1 MPRYNQLGPL
11 DDPPNTLG
19 DRGFIGVNMRLDP
32 AQLGPGYVSEAINCR
47 FRNGVAETRKGFTV
61 LPWLNKIVN
70 GNTTPWGEV
79 HGTGIFSDPFTFQE
93 YLVIAADGGV
103 WYTQPNNVP
112 QAMTLPA
119 GTTITG
125 RVEFS
130 QAFDVL
136 LMHRGTDE
144 PTLVLTRITNAWTL
158 VSQSRDGN
166 GTYGIPNSTHSLFLQ
181 NRLFI
186 PNDGDEIAVS
196 DLNDYTRYVPVLQE
210 FKINQGSADEL
221 VAVFKFNDS
230 TIIAFKEHSIYAIS
244 NVYGD
249 LEALQ
254 QDELTNQFGL
264 VARKSIAHV
273 GKDLWFLSE
282 LGVMSIAQTEQNKLQ
297 GVVLPVSDP
306 IQPLIDRINW
316 RYAANAVSAVW
327 DSKYYLAVPLDD
339 AEVLGPELVDDRRND
354 RYTVALVVG
363 ATYRFTAGGA
373 SDVLQPYLTPTS
385 VSQDFVAVVAGAF
398 ITNVSLAASIRRVY
412 KGVNNAVLVYDF
424 LNGAWAGSDE
434 MPGVSFPNFVWFTF
448 NGTVRLFVVT
458 DTGFLMLAEE
468 DYEDQLAAPYAEV
481 TVSAAPLSAGAD
493 TINVN
498 SAGVVTAFA
507 ASFNVGNNWG
517 VGPADITVAAT
528 NLYYDAIVSQTGY
541 VTNDVGTPFPLVN
554 AFATA
559 LGTAAAPTG
568 VRFTATNGVIPA
580 VVTTGTWATITEVN
594 TQPITATLT
603 TRGYSS
609 PSLALDSFEW
619 LTFDIQ
625 TWAPKTTV
633 EVITSGVNETETVLD
648 AQTRSRTAYFEPSD
662 ATAFTVTNVNGDF
675 LTPYRQDYSV
685 LMGSGTAA
693 GEAAELALYTITGGV
708 PLGLHQEIRVTER
721 IQASGRSA
729 QVKFTNT
736 EGRMRVMSVMLETN
750 EDTFSSGA
758 KA

>member
-1 MPRYNQLGPL
+1 MSRYDQLGPL
-11 DDPPNTLG
+11 DDAPKPLG
-19 DRGFIGVNMRLDP
+19 DRGFVGVNMRLDP
-32 AQLGPGYVSEAINCR
+32 AQLGPGYVSEAINMR

-61 LPWLNKIVN
+61 LPWLNKIVA
-70 GNTTPWGEV
+70 GNATPWGEV

-158 VSQSRDGN
+158 VEQTRAGN

-210 FKINQGSADEL
+210 FKVNQGSADEL

-254 QDELTNQFGL
+254 QDELTSEFGL

-282 LGVMSIAQTEQNKLQ
+282 LGVMTIAQTEQNKLQ

-339 AEVLGPELVDDRRND
+339 AEVFGPERAPVNRAGGDVNVIVSTTAGRTY
-354 RYTVALVVG
+354 RYTEG
-363 ATYRFTAGGA
+363 AFDI
-373 SDVLQPYLTPTS
+373 SLTNGTQTLTNS
-385 VSQDFVAVVAGAF
+385 GDFVAQG
-398 ITNVSLAASIRRVY
+398 VSVLIALNIVNEQPGSVMEVF

-424 LNGAWAGSDE
+424 LNGAWCGHDE
-434 MPGVSFPNFVWFTF
+434 SSGFSFPQFRRFSF
-448 NGTVRLFVVT
+448 NNIVRLFVIT
-458 DTGFLMLAEE
+458 DAGYLLLAEE
-468 DYEDQLAAPYAEV
+468 DFEDQLPVPYATVGLLGVPDPAETIQVAGGTVVTTDAGANDNTATTWGIAGGLAPARTNLWEDEPIAFGYSPGAATPWTAPNTLPVPTATGLTFFSTNGVLPTV
-481 TVSAAPLSAGAD
+481 TVSSPGD
-493 TINVN
+493 WQIE
-498 SAGVVTAFA
+498 
-507 ASFNVGNNWG
+507 
-517 VGPADITVAAT
+517 
-528 NLYYDAIVSQTGY
+528 Y
-541 VTNDVGTPFPLVN
+541 
-554 AFATA
+554 
-559 LGTAAAPTG
+559 
-568 VRFTATNGVIPA
+568 
-580 VVTTGTWATITEVN
+580 VN

-603 TRGYSS
+603 TRGYMSEV
-609 PSLALDSFEW
+609 LALDSFEW
-619 LTFDIQ
+619 LTFDVQ

-633 EVITSGVNETETVLD
+633 EVITSGVNEIATVLD
-648 AQTRSRTAYFEPSD
+648 EQTRSRTAYFEPSD
-662 ATAFTVTNVNGDF
+662 ATAFDVTNVNGDF

-685 LMGSGTAA
+685 LLGSGTAA

-750 EDTFSSGA
+750 EDTFSAGA

>member
-1 MPRYNQLGPL
+1 MPRYDQLDAL
-11 DDPPNTLG
+11 DNPATPLG

-61 LPWLNKIVN
+61 LPWLNKIVG

-93 YLVIAADGGV
+93 YLIIAADGGV

-112 QAMTLPA
+112 QAMSLPA
-119 GTTITG
+119 GVTITG

-144 PTLVLTRITNAWTL
+144 PALVITRITNAWTL
-158 VSQSRDGN
+158 VDQSRAGT

-210 FKINQGSADEL
+210 LKINQGSADEL

-254 QDELTNQFGL
+254 QDELTSQFGL

-316 RYAANAVSAVW
+316 RYAENAVSAVW

-339 AEVLGPELVDDRRND
+339 AELEGPELLFNFPTGAQRF
-354 RYTVALVVG
+354 TVVSG
-363 ATYRFTAGGA
+363 ATYRFTLGDATNLTNGA
-373 SDVLQPYLTPTS
+373 STYTVDTE
-385 VSQDFVAVVAGAF
+385 FVAAGFTVDVAGLL
-398 ITNVSLAASIRRVY
+398 TNASLKRVY

-424 LNGAWAGSDE
+424 LNGAWAGHDE
-434 MPGVSFPNFVWFTF
+434 AAGISFPQFRLFSF
-448 NGTVRLFVVT
+448 NNIVRLFCIT
-458 DTGFLMLAEE
+458 DAGYLMLAEE
-468 DYEDQLAAPYAEV
+468 DYEDQLPVPYTDVTVTAAPAV
-481 TVSAAPLSAGAD
+481 AD
-493 TINVN
+493 TIAVN
-498 SAGVVTAFA
+498 AGA
-507 ASFNVGNNWG
+507 A
-517 VGPADITVAAT
+517 ITVYENPINTGTQWGRASGSITLSAR
-528 NLYYDAIVSQTGY
+528 NLYRDTANAGGHAPGVSFPWAHPNASPQPLFDATG
-541 VTNDVGTPFPLVN
+541 TVN
-554 AFATA
+554 
-559 LGTAAAPTG
+559 GI
-568 VRFTATNGVIPA
+568 RFWGTNGVIPA
-580 VVTTGTWATITEVN
+580 VVTTGTVWGTVTETN

-609 PSLALDSFEW
+609 AVLALADYEW
-619 LTFDIQ
+619 LTFDLQ

-633 EVITSGVNETETVLD
+633 EVITSGVNEIVTVLT

-693 GEAAELALYTITGGV
+693 GEAAELALYATAGGV

-721 IQASGRSA
+721 IAATGRSA

-736 EGRMRVMSVMLETN
+736 EGRMRVMSCMLETN